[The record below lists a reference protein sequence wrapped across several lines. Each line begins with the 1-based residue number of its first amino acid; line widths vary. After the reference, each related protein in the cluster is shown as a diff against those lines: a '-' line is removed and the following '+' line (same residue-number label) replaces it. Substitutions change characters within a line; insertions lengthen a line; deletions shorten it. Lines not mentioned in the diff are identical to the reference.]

1 MPRTRFTPA
10 AHITCCAHRLNEAIL
25 EEIASLNRSLP
36 HPHGDMAVRS
46 PGHSPGGSKASAL
59 SAGKASALSAG
70 KASALSAGKASAPSA
85 GKASALSAG
94 KASALSSSRASGYGL
109 RRDFFVYFSDVDELL
124 DADTLTN
131 HSYRMPGCMGVR
143 QKVFMYNERCYMR
156 GTR

>member
-59 SAGKASALSAG
+59 
-70 KASALSAGKASAPSA
+70 SA

>member
-46 PGHSPGGSKASAL
+46 PGHSPGGS
-59 SAGKASALSAG
+59 
-70 KASALSAGKASAPSA
+70 
-85 GKASALSAG
+85 KASALSAG

>member
-70 KASALSAGKASAPSA
+70 KASALS
-85 GKASALSAG
+85 
-94 KASALSSSRASGYGL
+94 SSRTSGYGL